1 MAGIGANLGAG
12 LSQGYSES
20 ANSGGSVNSAQN
32 SSYNVNNSYNSS
44 WNDAFSD
51 AASEAYSWTDADTAR
66 MWSAHMADV
75 AWKRDMEAFQKQMD
89 FNREEAQKQRD
100 WQAEMANTIYT
111 RSVKNM
117 KEAGINPILA
127 YNMGLS
133 GAGVGS
139 GATASLGGSPSAPLA
154 QNFMDSW
161 SASNS
166 NSHSESHGGS
176 YGESWGEGYGEGWQN
191 GSSWNSGWSNSEEGI
206 VTALQGLSGMADTA
220 LAGIQSGKAL
230 EGLNNWIDG
239 AGNLGKGITNQV
251 VKGVKD
257 FVGSIGDRIQDSLKG
272 KEKEEKQTY
281 TGTGGGGGHGFNKK
295 MKR

>member
-12 LSQGYSES
+12 LSQGYSQS
-20 ANSGGSVNSAQN
+20 ANSGGSVNSAENN
-32 SSYNVNNSYNSS
+32 SYSYNSS

-51 AASEAYSWTDADTAR
+51 ANAEAYAWTQADIAR
-66 MWSAHMADV
+66 QWSAQMADV
-75 AWKRDMEAFQKQMD
+75 AWKRNMEAFHEQMD

-100 WQAEMANTIYT
+100 WQAEMANSIYT

-117 KEAGINPILA
+117 REAGINPILA

-133 GAGVGS
+133 GAAVGS
-139 GATASLGGSPSAPLA
+139 GATASLAGSPSAPLA
-154 QNFMDSW
+154 QNFMDSY

-176 YGESWGEGYGEGWQN
+176 FGESWGEGTQT

-206 VTALQGLSGMADTA
+206 ITALQGLSGMADTA
-220 LAGIQSGKAL
+220 LAGLQSGQAL
-230 EGLNNWIDG
+230 EGLNNWVQG
-239 AGNLGKGITNQV
+239 AGKLGGGIKDQV
-251 VKGVKD
+251 IQGVKD

-272 KEKEEKQTY
+272 KEKENKPY

-295 MKR
+295 MKAF